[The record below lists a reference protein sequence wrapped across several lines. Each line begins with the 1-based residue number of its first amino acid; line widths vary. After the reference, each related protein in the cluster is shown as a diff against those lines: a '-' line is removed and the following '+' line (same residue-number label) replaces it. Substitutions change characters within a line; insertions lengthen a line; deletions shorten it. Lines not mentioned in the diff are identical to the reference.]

1 MSNDVINKI
10 IDDLLPIFQATDQAL
25 NEWTSEGNLQF
36 PTLLTSLAVKLNWDE
51 KQIREADPLVR
62 MYVRRHPDWY
72 VTRGAHGGIMRRS
85 EKQKKEDAKNAA
97 IAAKDLL
104 KQQIEAKAAT
114 AKIVIKTADYNSD
127 SE

>member
-36 PTLLTSLAVKLNWDE
+36 PTLLASLAVKLNWDE

-62 MYVRRHPDWY
+62 MYVRRHPDCY

-85 EKQKKEDAKNAA
+85 ERQKKEAIKDAAK
-97 IAAKDLL
+97 AAKDIL
-104 KQQIEAKAAT
+104 KQQIEAKAT
-114 AKIVIKTADYNSD
+114 AAKVVIKSVD